1 VVKYV
6 TISTR
11 NTYFELLGDVRLT
24 QEIKETEI
32 LRAIKN
38 QKEIFWM
45 NPNFKETKEANK
57 QTPYSMATIQDVED
71 RLQRFASYFQVVFPE
86 TQKNN
91 GLLESKITEISQM
104 KQWLEDQYNT
114 DLPGKLYL
122 KRDDLLPISGTIKSR
137 GAIYEVLKYAET
149 LALEAGL
156 LESIDTDYEIF
167 ASDEFHQ
174 FFSNYN
180 LTVGTTGNLGIS
192 VGAMG
197 RALGFEVTVHMS
209 ADARQWKKT
218 YLRERGVDVVEH
230 STNFSKAVEIARQDS
245 DNDPSSY
252 FVDDEYSEELFLG
265 YTVGGYR
272 MKKQLAEEGITVD
285 EKHPLFVYLPCGI
298 GGSPSGITFGL
309 KQAFGDNV
317 HCFFAEPTKMP
328 SLLIGLGTQLFD
340 KIAVEDIGLGSLTVA
355 DGLAVPRTSALVAK
369 MMDHYFSGSYTLTDE
384 TFHALLTNLYEQE
397 DIFLEPAAVAG
408 LPGPFKLLSSAA
420 GQKYLKDQ
428 DLLGEMKTATHI
440 AWGTGGS
447 MVPKAEKLDFIA
459 QGKNQN
465 IKI

>member
-1 VVKYV
+1 M
-6 TISTR
+6 
-11 NTYFELLGDVRLT
+11 T

-32 LRAIKN
+32 LRSIKN
-38 QKEIFWM
+38 QDEIFWI
-45 NPNFKETKEANK
+45 NPNFKEVKVANEN
-57 QTPYSMATIQDVED
+57 TPYSMATIQDVED
-71 RLQRFASYFQVVFPE
+71 RLQRFASYFRVAFPE
-86 TQKNN
+86 TEKNN
-91 GLLESKITEISQM
+91 GLLESKITQIDQM
-104 KQWLEDQYNT
+104 EAWLEEQY
-114 DLPGKLYL
+114 DEELLGDLYL

-149 LALEAGL
+149 LVLNAGL
-156 LESIDTDYEIF
+156 LESIETNYEIF
-167 ASDEFHQ
+167 ASEEFRL
-174 FFSNYN
+174 FFSDYN

-209 ADARQWKKT
+209 ADARQWKKD
-218 YLRERGVDVVEH
+218 YLKERGVEVVEH
-230 STNFSKAVEIARQDS
+230 STNFSEAVEIARYDS
-245 DNDPSSY
+245 NNNPNSY
-252 FVDDEYSEELFLG
+252 FVDDEHSEELFLG

-272 MKKQLAEEGITVD
+272 MKKQLEDEGIKVD
-285 EKHPLFVYLPCGI
+285 EDHPLFVYLPCGI

-309 KQAFGDNV
+309 KHAFGDHV

-340 KIAVEDIGLGSLTVA
+340 KIAVDDIGLGSLTVA

-384 TFHALLTNLYEQE
+384 TFSAVLTNLYEQE
-397 DIFLEPAAVAG
+397 EIFLEPAAAAG
-408 LPGPFKLLSSAA
+408 VPGPFKLLGSAD
-420 GQKYLKDQ
+420 GRNYLKNHQLEDK
-428 DLLGEMKTATHI
+428 MNNATHI

-447 MVPKAEKLDFIA
+447 MVPEADKIAFIA
-459 QGKNQN
+459 QGKDSK